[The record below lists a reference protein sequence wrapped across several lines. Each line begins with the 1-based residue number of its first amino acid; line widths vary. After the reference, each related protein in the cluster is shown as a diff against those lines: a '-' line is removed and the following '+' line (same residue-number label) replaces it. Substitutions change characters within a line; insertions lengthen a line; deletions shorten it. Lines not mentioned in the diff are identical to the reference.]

1 MTKMQE
7 ILSHLPVK
15 FNTPVVLGL
24 LPFWV
29 IRIYGIEK
37 TKAGDVMVQINDGSF
52 HKLEET
58 DKNYDLVADSILK
71 RLDTLQS

>member
-1 MTKMQE
+1 MTKIQE
-7 ILSHLPVK
+7 ILSRVPARFEAPAIIDTVIPVR
-15 FNTPVVLGL
+15 VYGL
-24 LPFWV
+24 
-29 IRIYGIEK
+29 EK
-37 TKAGDVMVQINDGSF
+37 TSAGEVMVQINDGSF